1 MALSSTLKHVA
12 MLCLLAMF
20 VACASQKENLNTKSN
35 IDSRTP
41 YLSVIYDP
49 MLSLIKVGNELVR
62 MNGDRREFSA
72 EIINI
77 NNFNEQLQY
86 KFKYYDKQG
95 FEIKLKNNPWKIINI
110 APYESM
116 SLQSVSPSNRVIYAK
131 LFVEKKN

>member
-1 MALSSTLKHVA
+1 MTLSSKVRLGA
-12 MLCLLAMF
+12 ILCLLAMF
-20 VACASQKENLNTKSN
+20 TACASQKNNPNAKSKIN
-35 IDSRTP
+35 NKTP

-62 MNGDRREFSA
+62 INGDKREFSA

-77 NNFNEQLQY
+77 NNFNEKLKY

-95 FEIKLKNNPWKIINI
+95 FEVKLKNNPWKSINI

-116 SLQSVSPSNRVIYAK
+116 SLQSLSPSNRIIYAK
-131 LFVEKKN
+131 LFVEKEI

>member
-1 MALSSTLKHVA
+1 MTLSSTLKQVA
-12 MLCLLAMF
+12 PLCLLAIL
-20 VACASQKENLNTKSN
+20 VACASNKKNLNTKSN

-62 MNGDRREFSA
+62 MNGDKREFSA

-77 NNFNEQLQY
+77 NNFTEKLQY

-95 FEIKLKNNPWKIINI
+95 FEIKLKSNPWKAIDI